1 MLPNQAQ
8 RVIAHVDLDAF
19 YTQVEVQR
27 NPDLKGKPV
36 VTVQY
41 NPFGDLRTITPDE
54 PRIFNDSNG
63 SLIAVSYEARAS
75 GVKRGM
81 RGDQARKVCPEVQ
94 LVQVPTAHGKA
105 DLTLYRDAGKQ
116 VVEILSRMA
125 ICERASIDECYLDL
139 TEEAHKRLA
148 ACGGQPPLPIN
159 PDRVHICGQEG
170 DEAVAD
176 WWKRS
181 PEQWKAGELLLA
193 CGATAVAELRAAV
206 AAELDYSCSAGIAH
220 NKILAKLASGMHKP
234 SQQTL
239 VPLAAVQG
247 LLKDLPIP
255 KLRQLGGKFGD
266 ELMASLSIK
275 TVGELAEVT
284 LQFLE
289 SLHGDSTAQ
298 WLYRLARGC
307 DTEEVKQR
315 TLPKSISCGKTFRN
329 HTALHTIEEVRHWL
343 KELGQ
348 ELEERVLE
356 DRKANARLPQLLTVS
371 IYTSSSAGQGSWSA
385 APGQGQAQAPWQGSN
400 HVSRSCQIRKAT
412 ASCMGDDATALVKKW
427 TAGQKNW
434 SIVSMFLAVSNFAA
448 APTGSSLI
456 TKFFKQPSASAQRSQ
471 AESSSAAEGGQS
483 CVEVE
488 NAVPVS
494 HLGPHVDPLV
504 TDAGPQT
511 DMLVADQGLE
521 AAAPGSDPRLQ
532 AKAHDPTTRGF
543 TQLAGKLEQPH
554 AIHAGLQAAAPRAE
568 QQADGHRL
576 DNQTPVLHSQL
587 QHHKQPVQAHSPR
600 AAAVSASTSE
610 SVDLQRPASR
620 SPEPAHMSAQSPVPA
635 AAEAGVAEEP
645 MQTEAAGVEISACS
659 AARAGLEPLQ
669 CLQQRDQ
676 QGSEGGKE
684 GCERAQQGSEVGQM
698 LGSNSRL
705 SCGKRPLEQSLSK
718 EPEHRK
724 RPDRRSDSGVDA
736 PLYVNYST
744 DSIDES
750 VLSELPASMQ
760 REIRLSMMGQK
771 PVAAKQTPKSMSAKA
786 GMHRFLK
793 PRL

>member
-19 YTQVEVQR
+19 YTQVDVQR

-41 NPFGDLRTITPDE
+41 NPFGDLRTITADE

-148 ACGGQPPLPIN
+148 ASGGQPPLPIN

-170 DEAVAD
+170 EEAIAD
-176 WWKRS
+176 WWKRH
-181 PEQWKAGELLLA
+181 PEQWQAGELLLA
-193 CGATAVAELRAAV
+193 CGATAVADLRAAV
-206 AAELDYSCSAGIAH
+206 ATELDYSCSAGIAH

-239 VPLAAVQG
+239 VPLTAVQG

-284 LQFLE
+284 LQSLE

-400 HVSRSCQIRKAT
+400 NVSRSCQIRKAT

-434 SIVSMFLAVSNFAA
+434 PIVSMFLAVSNFAA

-471 AESSSAAEGGQS
+471 AESSSADEGGQS
-483 CVEVE
+483 HVEGE
-488 NAVPVS
+488 AAVPMS
-494 HLGPHVDPLV
+494 HVGPHVHLLV
-504 TDAGPQT
+504 TDPGPQA
-511 DMLVADQGLE
+511 DMLVADQGLQ
-521 AAAPGSDPRLQ
+521 AAAPGSGPGLQ
-532 AKAHDPTTRGF
+532 TKAPYPVTWST
-543 TQLAGKLEQPH
+543 TQLASKLKQPH
-554 AIHAGLQAAAPRAE
+554 AINTGLQTAALKAK
-568 QQADGHRL
+568 QQADDHG
-576 DNQTPVLHSQL
+576 QS
-587 QHHKQPVQAHSPR
+587 VQAHSAR
-600 AAAVSASTSE
+600 AAAVSASTSD
-610 SVDLQRPASR
+610 SLDLQRPTSR
-620 SPEPAHMSAQSPVPA
+620 IPEPAQMPVQNPVPA
-635 AAEAGVAEEP
+635 AAEAGVAEGP
-645 MQTEAAGVEISACS
+645 MQTEAAGVEIASS

-669 CLQQRDQ
+669 CVQQRDQ
-676 QGSEGGKE
+676 QGFQGGQKGFEGGQQESEGV
-684 GCERAQQGSEVGQM
+684 QQGSEVGQM
-698 LGSNSRL
+698 PGSHGRL
-705 SCGKRPLEQSLSK
+705 FCGKRPLEQSFSS

-724 RPDRRSDSGVDA
+724 HPNRCA
-736 PLYVNYST
+736 
-744 DSIDES
+744 
-750 VLSELPASMQ
+750 LS
-760 REIRLSMMGQK
+760 
-771 PVAAKQTPKSMSAKA
+771 
-786 GMHRFLK
+786 
-793 PRL
+793 

>member
-105 DLTLYRDAGKQ
+105 DLTVYRDAGKQ

-148 ACGGQPPLPIN
+148 ASGGQPPLPIN
-159 PDRVHICGQEG
+159 PDRVHICGQDG

-176 WWKRS
+176 WWKRH
-181 PEQWKAGELLLA
+181 PEQWQAGELLLA
-193 CGATAVAELRAAV
+193 CGATAVADLRAAV

-239 VPLAAVQG
+239 VPLAAVSG

-284 LQFLE
+284 LQSLE

-307 DTEEVKQR
+307 DMEEVKQR

-329 HTALHTIEEVRHWL
+329 HTALHTIDEVRHWL

-371 IYTSSSAGQGSWSA
+371 IYTSSSAGQGSGSA

-400 HVSRSCQIRKAT
+400 NVSRSCQIRKAT
-412 ASCMGDDATALVKKW
+412 ASCMGDDATALV
-427 TAGQKNW
+427 
-434 SIVSMFLAVSNFAA
+434 
-448 APTGSSLI
+448 SS
-456 TKFFKQPSASAQRSQ
+456 F
-471 AESSSAAEGGQS
+471 
-483 CVEVE
+483 
-488 NAVPVS
+488 
-494 HLGPHVDPLV
+494 
-504 TDAGPQT
+504 
-511 DMLVADQGLE
+511 
-521 AAAPGSDPRLQ
+521 
-532 AKAHDPTTRGF
+532 
-543 TQLAGKLEQPH
+543 
-554 AIHAGLQAAAPRAE
+554 
-568 QQADGHRL
+568 
-576 DNQTPVLHSQL
+576 
-587 QHHKQPVQAHSPR
+587 
-600 AAAVSASTSE
+600 
-610 SVDLQRPASR
+610 
-620 SPEPAHMSAQSPVPA
+620 
-635 AAEAGVAEEP
+635 
-645 MQTEAAGVEISACS
+645 
-659 AARAGLEPLQ
+659 
-669 CLQQRDQ
+669 
-676 QGSEGGKE
+676 
-684 GCERAQQGSEVGQM
+684 
-698 LGSNSRL
+698 
-705 SCGKRPLEQSLSK
+705 SLSNG
-718 EPEHRK
+718 H
-724 RPDRRSDSGVDA
+724 
-736 PLYVNYST
+736 
-744 DSIDES
+744 
-750 VLSELPASMQ
+750 
-760 REIRLSMMGQK
+760 
-771 PVAAKQTPKSMSAKA
+771 
-786 GMHRFLK
+786 
-793 PRL
+793 